1 MLPTLFADDK
11 NETNEPVEDAAETN
25 INGVA
30 VETREDTP
38 SGMSV
43 SILLWLLQE
52 FIC

>member
-1 MLPTLFADDK
+1 MPPTFFADDK

-25 INGVA
+25 RNGVA

-43 SILLWLLQE
+43 SILLWFFQA